1 LAKQIANQKWISII
15 NDIKED
21 KSMGMEIT
29 NNYIYNTIQ
38 DMKKS
43 HAAESA
49 QKEVEQ
55 AAQESANSG
64 ANKAHKSDVAVI
76 YTNSLQNRKQGLAD
90 YVRELAKLAPSVDVK
105 AGSTFSSARSG
116 KTLTL
121 SYSIL
126 NKMRNDPQTEKD
138 MKDMIKGVEFITNF
152 MDGIYKA
159 SGKTL
164 VYQNSFIDQDGKY
177 RCCSRVVDKRSL
189 TMSSKLRQARK
200 KNAQKLIDKSRQNA
214 QKKRKELQK
223 KSALKRTA
231 TRRVDIKL

>member
-1 LAKQIANQKWISII
+1 MAKQIANQKWISII

-76 YTNSLQNRKQGLAD
+76 YTNSLQNRNRAVQ
-90 YVRELAKLAPSVDVK
+90 
-105 AGSTFSSARSG
+105 
-116 KTLTL
+116 
-121 SYSIL
+121 
-126 NKMRNDPQTEKD
+126 
-138 MKDMIKGVEFITNF
+138 ITYANW
-152 MDGIYKA
+152 
-159 SGKTL
+159 
-164 VYQNSFIDQDGKY
+164 Q
-177 RCCSRVVDKRSL
+177 SL
-189 TMSSKLRQARK
+189 PRAWM
-200 KNAQKLIDKSRQNA
+200 
-214 QKKRKELQK
+214 
-223 KSALKRTA
+223 
-231 TRRVDIKL
+231 